1 MFKVL
6 CMFFIAIQACATER
20 PQVLKQFMDNN
31 ETVNHVTVVKKLT
44 TEEKAF
50 FWRNTKID
58 ADGILIRTNPLD
70 KDLTSTE
77 RMFANSTKA
86 VNKSSKVFKYITK
99 TFDTNTIIG
108 EFIESENHINYFIK
122 VPNGMAMLTIQDLAA
137 EGYKVT
143 VIADFLNVK
152 IRDSG
157 ASLILLNG
165 DKSSSKRIWVLSWHQ
180 NNIQF
185 ALELPDEIQANGKTK
200 LTKDDVIE
208 FAKKI
213 TRP

>member
-1 MFKVL
+1 MLKILFIFFL
-6 CMFFIAIQACATER
+6 CAQAFATER

-31 ETVNHVTVVKKLT
+31 ETANHVTVVKNLT
-44 TEEKAF
+44 AEEKTF

-77 RMFANSTKA
+77 RMFGNSKKQIS
-86 VNKSSKVFKYITK
+86 KSSKVFKHIAK
-99 TFDTNTIIG
+99 TFDISTIVG
-108 EFIESENHINYFIK
+108 EFRESEYHINYFVK
-122 VPNGMAMLTIQDLAA
+122 VPTGMAKLTILDLAA

-143 VIADFLNVK
+143 VVADFLNVK
-152 IRDSG
+152 FRDAN

-165 DKSSSKRIWVLSWHQ
+165 DKSSSKRIWILSWHK
-180 NNIQF
+180 NNIQYD
-185 ALELPDEIQANGKTK
+185 LELPDEIQSSGKTK
-200 LTKDDVIE
+200 LTKEDVIE

-213 TRP
+213 TQP